1 MGYWVEDK
9 ETGGLRCKFTPH
21 CHFCGA
27 FMEFSNVKVHN
38 FEVPGLKERS
48 FAMDVEVLCP
58 KCGSWDVFGVAI
70 SRSQYERLYK
80 EIAGKISEEKQS
92 IPAN

>member
-1 MGYWVEDK
+1 
-9 ETGGLRCKFTPH
+9 
-21 CHFCGA
+21 
-27 FMEFSNVKVHN
+27 MEFSNAKVHN

-70 SRSQYERLYK
+70 SRSQYEKLYK
-80 EIAGKISEEKQS
+80 KISDKISEEKQS
-92 IPAN
+92 ISAN

>member
-21 CHFCGA
+21 CWFCET
-27 FMEFSNVKVHN
+27 FMEFSNIKVHN
-38 FEVPGLKERS
+38 FEVSGIENRS
-48 FAMDVEVLCP
+48 FAMDVEMICP

-70 SRSQYERLYK
+70 SRSQYEKIYK
-80 EIAGKISEEKQS
+80 EITGKDSAEEQN
-92 IPAN
+92 IPVN